1 MSSRFSLVSA
11 ILAAILV
18 AGLSGCQSTYY
29 AAMETFGKHK
39 RDLLVDRV
47 EAARDDQDA
56 AKEQFKTA
64 LERFNDVVAVKDS
77 TLKAKY
83 ESLKSELD
91 RCESRASA
99 VKDRIASIEQ
109 VSGDLFEEWEAELKQ
124 YTNADLRRSSEKQL
138 SDTKARYQTLIT
150 AMKRAEGKME
160 PVLASFRD
168 HVLFLKHNLNA
179 QAVASLQGEAATL
192 EGDTAAL
199 IRDMEAAID
208 EADVFIKQMKADQ
221 AG

>member
-1 MSSRFSLVSA
+1 MTRRLILSLIAIVAVSSFL
-11 ILAAILV
+11 
-18 AGLSGCQSTYY
+18 GGCQSAYY
-29 AAMETFGKHK
+29 ATMETFGKHK
-39 RDLLVDRV
+39 RDLMVDRV

-56 AKEQFKTA
+56 AKEQFRTA

-83 ESLKSELD
+83 ESLKAELD
-91 RCESRASA
+91 RCETRAAA

-109 VSGDLFEEWEAELKQ
+109 VASDLFAEWEAELKQ
-124 YTNADLRRSSEKQL
+124 YTNPDLRRSSEKQL
-138 SDTKARYQTLIT
+138 NDTKARYQTLIT
-150 AMKRAEGKME
+150 AMKRAESKME

-179 QAVASLQGEAATL
+179 QAIASLQGEAAAL

-199 IRDMEAAID
+199 IKDMEAAIA
-208 EADVFIKQMKADQ
+208 EAEVFIQQMKNDQ